1 MTMKNKKQKENKM
14 KNILVQ
20 FNIQV
25 GEYEH
30 SEHYL
35 FDKRMSEW
43 EYCKRFWNID
53 KKSELDDNVFW
64 DNYMM
69 NAISVYSE
77 KEITDK
83 QVNTLKELGVCF

>member
-1 MTMKNKKQKENKM
+1 M

-20 FNIQV
+20 FDIQV

-35 FDKRMSEW
+35 FNKKMSEW
-43 EYCKRFWNID
+43 EYCKAFWSID
-53 KKSELDDNVFW
+53 KKVELDNNVFW

-77 KEITDK
+77 TELTDQQAK
-83 QVNTLKELGVCF
+83 TLKEVGVVF

>member
-1 MTMKNKKQKENKM
+1 MKAKK

-20 FNIQV
+20 FDIQV

-30 SEHYL
+30 SKHYL
-35 FDKRMSEW
+35 FDKKMSEW
-43 EYCKRFWNID
+43 EYCKLFWDID
-53 KKSELDDNVFW
+53 KKLELDDNVFW

-83 QVNTLKELGVCF
+83 QANTLKELGVCF

>member
-1 MTMKNKKQKENKM
+1 MKNKKQKQNKM

-25 GEYEH
+25 GESDH